1 MTEPASVGAPGHVDS
16 QWLRR
21 LPKAEVHIHLEG
33 CVPLGVI
40 GLVPADAKFGDLAT
54 FLGFLDRSC
63 GLVTDATQLRAVA
76 AGIVERAATNGVGH
90 VDVIVNPSHWPSWRG
105 RLAEMLAALDRGFCE
120 AEQTAAVTVAVCVS
134 LLRTQA
140 PAEAES
146 LVDWLVEHRC
156 RRVVGLSIDGDEA
169 AAGASSRR
177 FARLFERAR
186 IAGFRTC
193 AHAGESSGP
202 DGVRD
207 ALDLLHAERID
218 HGVRAVEDRAL
229 VVELAQRG
237 TPLDICPTSNVR
249 LGVVE
254 SFSAHPLEPM
264 RQAGV
269 AISINTDDPLLFGCD
284 VVGEYER
291 CATTFGWDRAVA
303 GVVASTSID
312 ACFATDERRAELRRG
327 LDAFLVR
334 SADPSALAPG
344 LGAPSPSRHRGGA

>member
-1 MTEPASVGAPGHVDS
+1 MAEPAPVGAPAHVDS
-16 QWLRR
+16 QWLRL
-21 LPKAEVHIHLEG
+21 LPKAEVHVHVEG
-33 CVPLGVI
+33 CVPLAVV
-40 GLVPADAKFGDLAT
+40 GLVPADAKFRDLAS

-63 GLVTDATQLRAVA
+63 GLVTDAAQLRAIA
-76 AGIVERAATNGVGH
+76 CGIAERAAANGVRH
-90 VDVIVNPSHWPSWRG
+90 VDVIVNPSHWPAWRG
-105 RLAEMLAALDRGFCE
+105 RLAEMLAALDGGFCE

-177 FARLFERAR
+177 FAPLFEQAR
-186 IAGFRTC
+186 IAGLRTC

-202 DGVRD
+202 AGVRD

-218 HGVRAVEDRAL
+218 HGVRAAEDHAL

-254 SFSAHPLEPM
+254 SLAAHPLEPM
-264 RQAGV
+264 RRAGV

-303 GVVASTSID
+303 GAVARTSID
-312 ACFATDERRAELRRG
+312 SCFASDERRAELRHE

-334 SADPSALAPG
+334 SADPSAPAPSLA
-344 LGAPSPSRHRGGA
+344 APSPSRHRGGA